1 MDSKKQKN
9 ERGERASAKRRA
21 DLFRPEPSSKRVGRV
36 TINTKKH
43 VSTDTMQKMECN
55 SAFQAKKAQAPII
68 PKKFLSPL
76 TIEQKNER
84 GERASARRRADLFRP
99 EPSSKRGERTR
110 GAKRRSE
117 LLSPL
122 TIGILAFHGAVEEH
136 ARTLAQLNAQ
146 PVEVRV
152 AKDTEN
158 LDGLILPGGE
168 STAFTLA
175 IENNGLG
182 EALHTAMGNDLP
194 VFGTC
199 AGAILLARG
208 GALEQLPIRAKRN
221 AYGPQLASGSQP
233 VQLLGEAATLKNI
246 ANKPAKDQ
254 RGLPPLWLQK
264 SAPAEA
270 PNPSLFPEFLS
281 APRGSSSVAPTQ
293 HQ

>member
-1 MDSKKQKN
+1 MDSKK
-9 ERGERASAKRRA
+9 
-21 DLFRPEPSSKRVGRV
+21 
-36 TINTKKH
+36 
-43 VSTDTMQKMECN
+43 
-55 SAFQAKKAQAPII
+55 
-68 PKKFLSPL
+68 
-76 TIEQKNER
+76 QKNER

-136 ARTLAQLNAQ
+136 ARTLAGLGAQ
-146 PVEVRV
+146 PVEVRQ
-152 AKDTEN
+152 AEDTAN

-175 IENNGLG
+175 IEKNGLG
-182 EALHTAMGNDLP
+182 EALRTAMGNDLP

-233 VQLLGEAATLKNI
+233 VQLLGEAATLKNA
-246 ANKPAKDQ
+246 ANKPIKNQ

-270 PNPSLFPEFLS
+270 PSASLFPGVFIR
-281 APRGSSSVAPTQ
+281 APRFQVSAADAGHIEVLGTCNEEPVLLRHGRCLICSFHPELTGDPRI
-293 HQ
+293 HQLFLGMCAGK